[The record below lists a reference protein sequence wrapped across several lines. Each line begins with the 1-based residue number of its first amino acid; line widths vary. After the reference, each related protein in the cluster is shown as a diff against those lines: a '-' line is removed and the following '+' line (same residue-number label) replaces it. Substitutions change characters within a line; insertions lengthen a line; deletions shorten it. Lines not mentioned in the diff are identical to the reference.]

1 MAPQPNK
8 NNENILSDQDIS
20 TWSGS
25 LTTFD
30 GFTKTLPKQE
40 YLNLN
45 WKATKNKICPDTPAL
60 ITDKNFGEYF
70 IPCLLKVAPL
80 VGNTLKMA
88 EKSNSN
94 TVGKMRSKSHATD
107 TTLLIFDIDGL
118 PTAEFEPLLERLK
131 AEGIS
136 FLAYSTFSHGNPAKP
151 DTRARLIIPVDKAIN
166 VEDYPLAWKSFN
178 SHYLNDKGDTSG
190 AKLYQQ
196 QGTWCSDPSRQDQA
210 FNLSNDAGVASVDIL
225 IAMAMAEGEAEAE
238 AIETTAVVFEQLR
251 NETYPSS
258 DANKVADNCSQ
269 IGQFRDNKGA
279 GQSEPE
285 WVNSLG
291 VVGYCENGEAIAQ
304 AWSAGHE
311 GYNASDTHK
320 KLTYRLNY
328 GPTTCDQF
336 RKTNPVGCSD
346 CAQKCNSP
354 ITLGWEQTKPVV
366 NSTVIEKPKLEQK
379 VATSSKA
386 IFEDVVPYPDP
397 IDPKELLNEIRTTIV
412 NSIIIDD
419 EEADAVTL
427 WIALTWFIDHVQILA
442 LLLINAPEN
451 SCGKTQL
458 VDLVGRMS
466 SKGFPM
472 VNITLAAVFRVIDL
486 YRPTLLFDEADQFF
500 KTNRDI
506 AGLINAGHSPTSAN
520 VIRLVGDSHTPKN
533 FSVWCAKVVA
543 GIAIEKHLP
552 SATMTRGIMINMR
565 RKMKHE
571 KVSRIR
577 HADLSRCD
585 ILQSKLARFAQD
597 CGVKVSLLTPNLPD
611 ELTDRQQDNWEP
623 LFAIA
628 ECVSSEWV
636 VRANAAALKLSA
648 KAEPSVSIGNELLA
662 DIQQVFKI
670 KKIDKI
676 SSSDLIKALTE
687 NEESRWES
695 YYRGKEITPRQLAKI
710 LDPYGIKSKTVR
722 TKFGTP
728 KGYDLDQFR
737 DVFDRYLT
745 PSESAPSTENLPQLR
760 NVSAQATPVM
770 GSSVAAQTQLD
781 EQRGVNETVADEA
794 QQTAT
799 LTATPE
805 ASPTVTCGAV
815 ADVAA
820 NSEPDYEDF

>member
-1 MAPQPNK
+1 MAPQPNT
-8 NNENILSDQDIS
+8 NNENIISDQVIS
-20 TWSGS
+20 TWCGS

-30 GFTKTLPKQE
+30 GFINPRPNQE
-40 YLNLN
+40 YSNLN
-45 WKATKNKICPDTPAL
+45 WEAVKNKLCPETPAL
-60 ITDKNFGEYF
+60 MTDKKCGEFF
-70 IPCLLKVAPL
+70 IPCILKEAPL
-80 VGNTLKMA
+80 IGNTLAMA
-88 EKSNSN
+88 EKAKSN

-107 TTLLIFDIDGL
+107 TDMLIFDIDGL
-118 PTAEFEPLLERLK
+118 PTAEFDPILKRLK

-136 FLAYSTFSHGNPAKP
+136 FLSYSTFSHGNPAKP
-151 DTRARLIIPVDKAIN
+151 DTRARLIIPVDTAIN
-166 VEDYPLAWKSFN
+166 VEDYPLAWKGFN

-196 QGTWCSDPSRQDQA
+196 QGTWCSDPSRQDHA
-210 FNLSNDAGVASVDIL
+210 FKLSNDAGVASAELL
-225 IAMAMAEGEAEAE
+225 ISMGR
-238 AIETTAVVFEQLR
+238 AIKTTPLVGDQHRE
-251 NETYPSS
+251 ESYPSS

-269 IGQFRDNKGA
+269 ISQFRDNKGA

-285 WVNSLG
+285 WVDCLG
-291 VVGYCENGEAIAQ
+291 VVGYCENGEATAQ
-304 AWSAGHE
+304 TWSAGHE

-328 GPTTCDQF
+328 GPTTCEQF
-336 RKTNPVGCSD
+336 RKTNPVGCRD
-346 CAQKCNSP
+346 CTQKCKSP

-397 IDPKELLNEIRTTIV
+397 IDPKELLDEIRTTIV

-585 ILQSKLARFAQD
+585 ILQSKLARFALDYGHKSSQ
-597 CGVKVSLLTPNLPD
+597 LRPNLPE

-628 ECVSSEWV
+628 ACVSPEWV

-648 KAEPSVSIGNELLA
+648 KAEPSVSINNELLA
-662 DIQQVFKI
+662 DIQQVFEI

-676 SSSDLIKALTE
+676 STVDLITALTD
-687 NEESRWES
+687 NEEAPWES
-695 YYRGKEITPRQLAKI
+695 YNRGKPISPRQLAQN
-710 LDPYGIKSKTVR
+710 LDTYGIKSKTVR
-722 TKFGTP
+722 TQFGTP
-728 KGYDLDQFR
+728 KGYSFNQFQ
-737 DVFDRYLT
+737 DAFARYLS
-745 PSESAPSTENLPQLR
+745 PSESNLNAENLPQPR
-760 NVSAQATPVM
+760 NVSTQGTPTM
-770 GSSVAAQTQLD
+770 ASDVAAQTQLD
-781 EQRGVNETVADEA
+781 AQRGVNETVADEA
-794 QQTAT
+794 QQNAA

-805 ASPTVTCGAV
+805 ASPTMTCGAV

-820 NSEPDYEDF
+820 NSEPENEDF

>member
-1 MAPQPNK
+1 MTLQPNK

-30 GFTKTLPKQE
+30 GFTKTLPEQE

-45 WKATKNKICPDTPAL
+45 WEATKNKICPETPAL
-60 ITDKNFGEYF
+60 ITDKKLGEYF
-70 IPCLLKVAPL
+70 IPCILKEAPL
-80 VGNTLKMA
+80 VGNTLAMA
-88 EKSNSN
+88 ERAKSN

-107 TTLLIFDIDGL
+107 TDMLIFDIDGL
-118 PTAEFEPLLERLK
+118 PTAEFEPILERLK

-136 FLAYSTFSHGNPAKP
+136 FLSYSTFSHGNPAKP

-166 VEDYPLAWKSFN
+166 IEDYPLAWKGFN

-196 QGTWCSDPSRQDQA
+196 QGTWCSEPSRQDQA
-210 FNLSNDAGVASVDIL
+210 FKLSNDAGVASADIL
-225 IAMAMAEGEAEAE
+225 IAMGET
-238 AIETTAVVFEQLR
+238 IETTAVVFEQERDEL
-251 NETYPSS
+251 YPSS

-291 VVGYCENGEAIAQ
+291 VVGHCENGEAIAQ

-311 GYNASDTHK
+311 GYNESDTHK

-346 CAQKCNSP
+346 CTQKCNSP

-397 IDPKELLNEIRTTIV
+397 VNPEELLAEVKTNIV

-419 EEADAVTL
+419 EEANAVTL
-427 WIALTWFIDHVQILA
+427 WIVLTWFVDYVQILA
-442 LLLINAPEN
+442 LLLIDAPEN

-458 VDLVGRMS
+458 ADLIARMS
-466 SKGFPM
+466 AKGFPM
-472 VNITLAAVFRVIDL
+472 VNITLAAVFRIIDL
-486 YRPTLLFDEADQFF
+486 YRPTLIFDEADQFF
-500 KTNRDI
+500 RSNKDI
-506 AGLINAGHSPTSAN
+506 AGLINAGHSLTSAN
-520 VIRLVGDSHTPKN
+520 VVRLVGEEHIPKN
-533 FSVWCAKVVA
+533 FSVWCPKVVA
-543 GIAIEKHLP
+543 GIDLEKHLP
-552 SATMTRGIMINMR
+552 PATMTRGIKIKMR

-571 KVSRIR
+571 KVNRIR
-577 HADLSRCD
+577 HADLRRCD

-597 CGVKVSLLTPNLPD
+597 CGEKVSLLTPNLPD

-628 ECVSSEWV
+628 ECVSPEWV

-676 SSSDLIKALTE
+676 SSSDLIAALTE
-687 NEESRWES
+687 NEESRWKS

-737 DVFDRYLT
+737 DAFARYLT
-745 PSESAPSTENLPQLR
+745 TSDSALHTENLPQLR
-760 NVSAQATPVM
+760 NDFTQGTPAM
-770 GSSVAAQTQLD
+770 ASGVAAQTQLD
-781 EQRGVNETVADEA
+781 EQRGVDETVADEA
-794 QQTAT
+794 QQNAT

-805 ASPTVTCGAV
+805 APPTMTCGAV

-820 NSEPDYEDF
+820 NSEPENEDF